1 MFTGLVQHLGEVAKM
16 SRESGGARL
25 AVLAPGFVD
34 DISLGE
40 SVAVNGVCLTVVAA
54 CSQACTFE
62 VSPETLRRTNLG
74 ELQRGAP
81 VNLERALRLS
91 DRLGG
96 HLVQGHVDGMGRLD
110 SRVPDGAWEI
120 FWFSCPAD
128 LANQMVPK
136 GSICVD
142 GVSLTLVDV
151 TADRFSVALIPHTL
165 AHTTLGSKTPGGTV
179 NLETDVLAKYV
190 WKCLH
195 GGGVSL
201 AVLQQAGFLEP
212 ATPSPRA

>member
-1 MFTGLVQHLGEVAKM
+1 MFTGLVQHLGEVAKL
-16 SRESGGARL
+16 SRDGGGARL
-25 AVLAPGFVD
+25 AVLAPEFVD
-34 DISLGE
+34 GVTLGE
-40 SVAVNGVCLTVVAA
+40 SIAVNGVCLTAIAA

-74 ELQRGAP
+74 ELQRASP

-110 SRVPDGAWEI
+110 ARTPDRDWEI
-120 FWFSCPAD
+120 FWFHCPAE
-128 LANQMVPK
+128 LARQMVPK

-151 TADRFSVALIPHTL
+151 EAERFSVALIPHTL
-165 AHTTLGSKTPGGTV
+165 AHTTLGSKAPGGTV

-190 WKCLH
+190 WKCLQ

-201 AVLQQAGFLEP
+201 AALQEAGFLESIS
-212 ATPSPRA
+212 PSSRA

>member
-1 MFTGLVQHLGEVAKM
+1 MFTGLVQHLGKVSKM
-16 SRESGGARL
+16 NREGSGARI
-25 AVLAPGFVD
+25 VVHAPEFAEDVA
-34 DISLGE
+34 LGE
-40 SVAVNGVCLTVVAA
+40 SIAVNGVCLTVVAG

-74 ELQRGAP
+74 ELHADSP

-96 HLVQGHVDGMGRLD
+96 HIVQGHVDGMGRLTA
-110 SRVPDGAWEI
+110 RRPDGEWEI
-120 FWFSCPAD
+120 FWFTCGAD
-128 LANQMVPK
+128 LTSQMVSK
-136 GSICVD
+136 GSITVD

-151 TADRFSVALIPHTL
+151 TADAFSVALIPHTL
-165 AHTTLGSKTPGGTV
+165 QHTTLGSKTVGGTV

-190 WKCLH
+190 AKCLR

-201 AVLQQAGFLEP
+201 AALQNAGFADVALTSE
-212 ATPSPRA
+212 RA